1 MQYIDYYKDS
11 QLLYHHNKDVPPFSH
26 EFGMHAHEIYEIYY
40 LISGD
45 GVISIEGTTYP
56 LLADSIYIIRSNETH
71 YTKLSDKEPYERI
84 ILHFYPDTISMLD
97 PKKELLLPFE
107 KRPLGQNNFYPLN
120 AAKQDIIK
128 NSFQTIALQ
137 SKTDDYGKRLSVII
151 SLLTILTEI
160 HILYRSATPPA
171 PLPATHPVVSNVLTY
186 INEHLF
192 DSITTD
198 DLCKRFY
205 ISRTHLSNLFKTYT
219 STSIGNYILIKR
231 LVASKAMLQSGL
243 SAKETASLCGYQD
256 YSAFYRAYKKHFG
269 TAPKKDA
276 SP

>member
-11 QLLYHHNKDVPPFSH
+11 QLLYHHNRDIPPFSH

-56 LLADSIYIIRSNETH
+56 LLADSIYIIRSNEAH
-71 YTKLSDKEPYERI
+71 YTKLSDKEPYERM

-107 KRPLGQNNFYPLN
+107 KRPLGQNNFYPLD
-120 AAKQDIIK
+120 AMKQDIIR
-128 NSFQTIALQ
+128 NSFHNIALQ
-137 SKTDDYGKRLSVII
+137 AKTDDYGKRLSVII

-160 HILYRSATPPA
+160 HTLYRSATPPA
-171 PLPATHPVVSNVLTY
+171 PLPATHPVVSNALAY

-192 DSITTD
+192 DSITTE

>member
-1 MQYIDYYKDS
+1 MHYIDYYKDS
-11 QLLYHHNKDVPPFSH
+11 QLFYHHNKDIPPFSH
-26 EFGMHAHEIYEIYY
+26 EFGMHTHEIYEIYY

-45 GVISIEGTTYP
+45 GVISIEGTSYP
-56 LLADSIYIIRSNETH
+56 LQADSIYIIRSNEAH

-84 ILHFYPDTISMLD
+84 ILHFYPDAITMLD

-107 KRPLGQNNFYPLN
+107 NRLLGKQNFYPLDSDKRN
-120 AAKQDIIK
+120 IIK
-128 NSFQTIALQ
+128 NVFHNIALQ
-137 SKTDDYGKRLSVII
+137 QKDDDYGKRLSVLI
-151 SLLTILTEI
+151 SLLTILSEI
-160 HILYRSATPPA
+160 QNMYRSEEPPA
-171 PLPATHPVVSNVLTY
+171 PIPATHPIVSSVLAY
-186 INEHLF
+186 INDHLF

-269 TAPKKDA
+269 IAPKSDTK
-276 SP
+276 

>member
-1 MQYIDYYKDS
+1 MHYIDYYKDS
-11 QLLYHHNKDVPPFSH
+11 QLFYHHNKDIPPFSH
-26 EFGMHAHEIYEIYY
+26 EFGMHTHEIYEIYY

-56 LLADSIYIIRSNETH
+56 LQADSIYIIRSNEAH
-71 YTKLSDKEPYERI
+71 YTKLSNKEPYERI
-84 ILHFYPDTISMLD
+84 ILHFYPDTITMLD

-107 KRPLGQNNFYPLN
+107 NRSLGQHNFYPLDSLQ
-120 AAKQDIIK
+120 KTIIK
-128 NSFQTIALQ
+128 NSFHNISMQE
-137 SKTDDYGKRLSVII
+137 KENDYSKRLSVIV

-160 HILYRSATPPA
+160 HTLYCTSEHQA
-171 PLPATHPVVSNVLTY
+171 PIPSTHPIVSNVLAY

-192 DSITTD
+192 DSITTE

-205 ISRTHLSNLFKTYT
+205 ISRTHLSNLFKSYT

-231 LVASKAMLQSGL
+231 LVASKAMLQSGH
-243 SAKETASLCGYQD
+243 SAKEIASLCGYQD

-269 TAPKKDA
+269 SSPKNDVK
-276 SP
+276 